1 MASQKTPIFGHTV
14 AQIIIKILIQVSFEI
29 ILKNV
34 QNFQGKNL
42 KIFVIY
48 QNNLHGC
55 QNGCTTRL
63 LSLYQHFN
71 RKALAC
77 IQGQLQR
84 LANFCELGQ
93 VQKSNIRIN
102 NNFTF

>member
-1 MASQKTPIFGHTV
+1 MDVKMDARLDFCHYTN
-14 AQIIIKILIQVSFEI
+14 ILTE
-29 ILKNV
+29 
-34 QNFQGKNL
+34 
-42 KIFVIY
+42 
-48 QNNLHGC
+48 
-55 QNGCTTRL
+55 
-63 LSLYQHFN
+63 
-71 RKALAC
+71 KALAC